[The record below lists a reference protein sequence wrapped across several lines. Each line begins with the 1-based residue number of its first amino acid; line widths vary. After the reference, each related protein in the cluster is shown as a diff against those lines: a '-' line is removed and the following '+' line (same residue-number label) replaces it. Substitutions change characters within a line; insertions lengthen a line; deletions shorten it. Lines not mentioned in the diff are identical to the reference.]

1 MLAHLPPL
9 LHGILA
15 SAVAEQPDMERT
27 DDVAETLPLADR
39 IAIARPDVI
48 VAGGD
53 DGRSA
58 EQYVRLLRTNPAL
71 RVLAVAADGRAAT
84 LYELRPHAT
93 VMREVSLVRVLDAIR
108 ASEPARVAVTRV
120 EQRVE
125 QGG

>member
-15 SAVAEQPDMERT
+15 SAVAEQADMERT
-27 DDVAETLPLADR
+27 DDVTESLPLADR
-39 IAIARPDVI
+39 IAVARPDVI

-53 DGRSA
+53 DGRST
-58 EQYVRLLRTNPAL
+58 EHYVRLLRTNPAL
-71 RVLAVAADGRAAT
+71 RVLAVAADGRSAT

-93 VMREVSLVRVLDAIR
+93 VMREVSLARVLDAIR

-125 QGG
+125 HGG